1 MSFQGTI
8 NQGIGA
14 IGAVAG
20 VKKVVEGQQAG
31 NELTEKNNELA
42 EKTNELAKDQ
52 VAATEKQTEAINAQ
66 TETISKAQ
74 EQWNKINEPDY
85 GQTMLNAEAEAKSI
99 ASLLNSQYPGY
110 KLENVRNSYNNQA
123 KSDIQKLEE
132 AHQTALEKWKTAAME
147 YNYPNGKQMSRTLT
161 GGND

>member
-20 VKKVVEGQQAG
+20 VKKVVEGQKAG
-31 NELTEKNNELA
+31 NELT

-132 AHQTALEKWKTAAME
+132 AHQVALEKWKTAAME
-147 YNYPNGKQMSRTLT
+147 YNYPNGKQMDRTLT

>member
-8 NQGIGA
+8 NQGIGT
-14 IGAVAG
+14 IGALAG
-20 VKKVVEGQQAG
+20 VKKVVEGQQTG
-31 NELTEKNNELA
+31 NELA

-52 VAATEKQTEAINAQ
+52 VAATENQTEAINAQ
-66 TETISKAQ
+66 TETISKTQ

-123 KSDIQKLEE
+123 KSDVQKLEE

-147 YNYPNGKQMSRTLT
+147 YNYPNAKQMSRTLT

>member
-31 NELTEKNNELA
+31 NEL
-42 EKTNELAKDQ
+42 AKDQ

-66 TETISKAQ
+66 TEKLDKVQ

-110 KLENVRNSYNNQA
+110 KLANVRNSYNNEA
-123 KSDIQKLEE
+123 KSTIQKLEE
-132 AHQTALEKWKTAAME
+132 AHQTALEKWKEAAIV
-147 YNYPNGKQMSRTLT
+147 YNYPKGKQMSRTLT
-161 GGND
+161 GGED

>member
-20 VKKVVEGQQAG
+20 VKKVVEGQQAS
-31 NELTEKNNELA
+31 NELTEKTNELT

-66 TETISKAQ
+66 TEKLDKVSNEYNRIPTAAEELQNAQMATKALQ
-74 EQWNKINEPDY
+74 
-85 GQTMLNAEAEAKSI
+85 
-99 ASLLNSQYPGY
+99 SLLNSQYPYRNLKGWNPEKQLSGQRLNDY
-110 KLENVRNSYNNQA
+110 NTLTSALATAKEN
-123 KSDIQKLEE
+123 E
-132 AHQTALEKWKTAAME
+132 LEKGLNMPHLSKNLSKE
-147 YNYPNGKQMSRTLT
+147 
-161 GGND
+161 DEE

>member
-8 NQGIGA
+8 NQGIGT
-14 IGAVAG
+14 IGALAG

-31 NELTEKNNELA
+31 
-42 EKTNELAKDQ
+42 NELAKDQ
-52 VAATEKQTEAINAQ
+52 VAATEKQTEAINAR
-66 TETISKAQ
+66 TEKIDKVQ

-85 GQTMLNAEAEAKSI
+85 GKTMLNAEAEAKSI

-110 KLENVRNSYNNQA
+110 KLANVRNSYNNQA
-123 KSDIQKLEE
+123 KSDVQKLEE
-132 AHQTALEKWKTAAME
+132 AHQTALDKWKSAAMD
-147 YNYPNGKQMSRTLT
+147 YNYPNGNQMNRTLS

>member
-20 VKKVVEGQQAG
+20 VKKVVEGQKAG
-31 NELTEKNNELA
+31 NELTEKSNQLT

-74 EQWNKINEPDY
+74 EQWNKINEPGY

-132 AHQTALEKWKTAAME
+132 AHQVALEKWKTAAKE
-147 YNYPNGKQMSRTLT
+147 YNYPNGEQMNRTLT

>member
-31 NELTEKNNELA
+31 NEL
-42 EKTNELAKDQ
+42 AKDQ
-52 VAATEKQTEAINAQ
+52 VVATEKQTEAINAQ
-66 TETISKAQ
+66 IETLSKTQITPQ

-110 KLENVRNSYNNQA
+110 KLANVRNSYNNEA
-123 KSDIQKLEE
+123 KSTIQKLEE
-132 AHQTALEKWKTAAME
+132 AHQTALEKWKEAAMD
-147 YNYPNGKQMSRTLT
+147 YNYPKDKQMSRTLT
-161 GGND
+161 GGED

>member
-31 NELTEKNNELA
+31 NELA

-66 TETISKAQ
+66 TETLSKAQ
-74 EQWNKINEPDY
+74 EIKPEEQWNKINEPDY
-85 GQTMLNAEAEAKSI
+85 GQTMLNAEAEVKSI

-110 KLENVRNSYNNQA
+110 KLASVRNSYNNEA
-123 KSDIQKLEE
+123 KSTIQKLEE
-132 AHQTALEKWKTAAME
+132 AHQTALEKWKDAAVG
-147 YNYPNGKQMSRTLT
+147 YNYPKDKQLSRTLT
-161 GGND
+161 GGED

>member
-14 IGAVAG
+14 IGAIAG
-20 VKKVVEGQQAG
+20 VKKVAEGQQAS
-31 NELTEKNNELA
+31 NELA

-66 TETISKAQ
+66 IQNTSKVQ
-74 EQWNKINEPDY
+74 KQWDKINEPDY

-110 KLENVRNSYNNQA
+110 KLANVRNSYNNEA

-132 AHQTALEKWKTAAME
+132 AHQTALDKWKTAAKD
-147 YNYPNGKQMSRTLT
+147 YNYPNKEQMTRTLT

>member
-31 NELTEKNNELA
+31 NEL
-42 EKTNELAKDQ
+42 AKDQ

-66 TETISKAQ
+66 TETLSKAQEIKPQ

-110 KLENVRNSYNNQA
+110 KLASVRNSYNNEA
-123 KSDIQKLEE
+123 KSTIQKLEE
-132 AHQTALEKWKTAAME
+132 AHQTALEKWKESAIG
-147 YNYPNGKQMSRTLT
+147 YNYPKGKQMSRTLT
-161 GGND
+161 GGED

>member
-14 IGAVAG
+14 IGAMAG
-20 VKKVVEGQQAG
+20 VKKVIEGQQAG
-31 NELTEKNNELA
+31 NELA

-110 KLENVRNSYNNQA
+110 KLANVRNSYNDQA
-123 KSDIQKLEE
+123 KSDVQKLEE